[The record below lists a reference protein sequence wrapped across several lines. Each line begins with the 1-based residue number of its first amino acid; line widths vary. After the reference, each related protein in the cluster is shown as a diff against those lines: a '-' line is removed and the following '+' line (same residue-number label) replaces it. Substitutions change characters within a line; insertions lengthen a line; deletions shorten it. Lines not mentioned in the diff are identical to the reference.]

1 MLAIILPFLIALVIF
16 IFILKIVHNVIKAFF
31 YTALLMFILF
41 ISLGY
46 WVYNDTLDLK
56 DHFINSSK
64 IFLLE
69 DKNGIIAGISV
80 HQDEKEYITET
91 IAEDYSNNIVN
102 DDYNGILG
110 DKYKLFVLNM
120 DIFSRIETVNLFG
133 KEISKGDFF
142 MIMESENPKVTLNN
156 YFSADDPV
164 FTMMLA
170 GSKDDADIKSRV
182 FSHIS
187 GRLISKDPLLLLNSY
202 REGEIVIYPET
213 ITFKLIKYLP
223 INAVKRIIE

>member
-156 YFSADDPV
+156 FFSADDPV
-164 FTMMLA
+164 FTMTLA
-170 GSKDDADIKSRV
+170 GSKDDADVKSRV
-182 FSHIS
+182 FSYIS
-187 GRLISKDPLLLLNSY
+187 GRLISKDPSLLLDSY
-202 REGEIVIYPET
+202 REGDIVIYPET
-213 ITFKLIKYLP
+213 ITFKLIKYMP
-223 INAVKRIIE
+223 NNVVKRIVE